1 MRLLGAFLRLL
12 VAGALGAPPAPV
24 RSGGGAGGGS
34 ERGQPGG
41 SPAPPVPPPGVAV
54 AAGAAPPGAGWRGAR
69 RRVPPC
75 RPRQRPPFPPCRPRR
90 RGGPPAR
97 SRPVSW
103 QRAAAGAPA
112 GRGRQPG
119 EGCAQGRGRGE
130 LGAPRAVILPGVP
143 WRCRGGAGAR
153 SSLFPHSPPRA
164 LAGTRS
170 GAQPWPGLAAPP
182 VPGCGVPGRST
193 PLRLPSARTGGKPE
207 GTVVRCACGAG
218 LLRPPKEGGG
228 AGEAPP
234 RRGAGGGG
242 VPGQERGCRA
252 GGGRAHRGD
261 VVAV

>member
-1 MRLLGAFLRLL
+1 MPRL
-12 VAGALGAPPAPV
+12 
-24 RSGGGAGGGS
+24 GGGGSPGRAARRAGGG
-34 ERGQPGG
+34 GG
-41 SPAPPVPPPGVAV
+41 G
-54 AAGAAPPGAGWRGAR
+54 
-69 RRVPPC
+69 
-75 RPRQRPPFPPCRPRR
+75 
-90 RGGPPAR
+90 
-97 SRPVSW
+97 
-103 QRAAAGAPA
+103 
-112 GRGRQPG
+112 
-119 EGCAQGRGRGE
+119 GE

-164 LAGTRS
+164 LAAPGTAAGRS

>member
-119 EGCAQGRGRGE
+119 EGCAQGRGRG
-130 LGAPRAVILPGVP
+130 GGGGTRCPPRRYPPRSPVAMP
-143 WRCRGGAGAR
+143 WRGWGSEQPVPPQPAPGACGHPERSAALARACRPSGAGLR
-153 SSLFPHSPPRA
+153 GPGQEYSPSAPLCSHRRE
-164 LAGTRS
+164 TR
-170 GAQPWPGLAAPP
+170 GD
-182 VPGCGVPGRST
+182 GC
-193 PLRLPSARTGGKPE
+193 PLRLRGWASAP
-207 GTVVRCACGAG
+207 A
-218 LLRPPKEGGG
+218 EGGRG
-228 AGEAPP
+228 SRGSPAAAGCGGRRRAWAGEGLPG
-234 RRGAGGGG
+234 RRRKSPSG
-242 VPGQERGCRA
+242 
-252 GGGRAHRGD
+252 
-261 VVAV
+261 